1 MCYNVVLVSAAKQH
15 ESAIRIHI
23 SPPSWTSLPSRLSQ
37 STELRPLCYTAAIC
51 FMHGSVYMSRRSLFS
66 LNHSDLKEINPGIFI
81 RRTNTDW
88 PPEVKCLL
96 IGKDRDAGK
105 D

>member
-88 PPEVKCLL
+88 PPDVKC
-96 IGKDRDAGK
+96 
-105 D
+105 